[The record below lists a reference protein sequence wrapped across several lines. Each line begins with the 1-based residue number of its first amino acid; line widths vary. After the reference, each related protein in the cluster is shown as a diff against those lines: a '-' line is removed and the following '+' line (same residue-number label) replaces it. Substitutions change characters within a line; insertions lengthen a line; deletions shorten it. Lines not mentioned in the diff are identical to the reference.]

1 MAECILIKSGQV
13 PDEYRGG
20 VFWPSQ
26 TDQIIIPNEGM
37 ALGDVI
43 IQGEPNFA
51 AENIRYGVSMWG
63 EVGTCNDFYPVPG
76 YYLDYPNE
84 YTSVTGGY
92 GGGSNKQVASALY
105 QEASVTKT
113 EAYINLTAV
122 SGCSRYQSGS
132 DISSGVSNY
141 YTNAWCM
148 SENKVDVTG
157 VAKIK
162 ASGLYSGV
170 SLSNGNT
177 SVNYGYILLG
187 LCSSRNLSEP
197 PVPVAYSKK
206 QIQGTVN
213 NAELEIELNT
223 RSLTGSYYILI
234 RCGQDIMS
242 STMWGAFSTSARATA
257 NVKKIEYETMY
268 VES

>member
-1 MAECILIKSGQV
+1 MDCILQKGGASYDEMQGGIWV
-13 PDEYRGG
+13 PGTSDVVLVPAET
-20 VFWPSQ
+20 VPL
-26 TDQIIIPNEGM
+26 TDVVM
-37 ALGDVI
+37 A
-43 IQGEPNFA
+43 GEPNFT

-76 YYLDYPNE
+76 YYLDCPNE
-84 YTSVTGGY
+84 YIPVTGGY

-148 SENKVDVTG
+148 SGNKVDVTG

-170 SLSNGNT
+170 SLPNGNT
-177 SVNYGYILLG
+177 GVNYGYIMLG

-213 NAELEIELNT
+213 NAELGIELNT

-242 STMWGAFSTSARATA
+242 STMWGAFSTSARAIA
-257 NVKKIEYETMY
+257 NVKKVEYETMY